1 MPVMLHTLPAAS
13 RMAPPVT
20 GVRSRCRRTLS
31 TTRKLPS
38 WLSGFCPS
46 TELCCS
52 DEKSRLIGRLFCFPL
67 SPALFH
73 DGRGSVVAAGSGL
86 TAEEA
91 ADVGQGAV
99 AAGLF
104 LFDGDVFGAFPFQV
118 FLGQFVEEAAGQAA
132 DDFAELAAAGGA
144 GEGEVALGPGG
155 GGVGQAAFLVHGV
168 GLDAGAVGQYLFLHA
183 HDIDVGVF
191 QAL

>member
-1 MPVMLHTLPAAS
+1 MPVMLHTSPAAS

-52 DEKSRLIGRLFCFPL
+52 DGKSRMIGRLFCFSL
-67 SPALFH
+67 SPALSRE
-73 DGRGSVVAAGSGL
+73 GGGSVVAAGLGL
-86 TAEEA
+86 TAGEA
-91 ADVGQGAV
+91 AEVGQGAV
-99 AAGLF
+99 AAGLV

-118 FLGQFVEEAAGQAA
+118 FLGQCVEEAAGQAV
-132 DDFAELAAAGGA
+132 DDFAELAAAGGE
-144 GEGEVALGPGG
+144 GEGEVALGPGDG
-155 GGVGQAAFLVHGV
+155 DVGQTAFLVHGV
-168 GLDAGAVGQYLFLHA
+168 GFDAGAVGQYLFLHA
-183 HDIDVGVF
+183 HDVDVGVF

>member
-1 MPVMLHTLPAAS
+1 MKKPPDWAAFLFPLSPALSREGRGSVMAVGLW
-13 RMAPPVT
+13 
-20 GVRSRCRRTLS
+20 G
-31 TTRKLPS
+31 
-38 WLSGFCPS
+38 WLGGGC
-46 TELCCS
+46 
-52 DEKSRLIGRLFCFPL
+52 PL

-73 DGRGSVVAAGSGL
+73 KGRGSVMAAGLGL

-91 ADVGQGAV
+91 ADVGPGAV
-99 AAGLF
+99 AAGLS

-118 FLGQFVEEAAGQAA
+118 FLGQFVEEAAGQAV
-132 DDFAELAAAGGA
+132 DDFAELAAAGGE
-144 GEGEVALGPGG
+144 GEGEVALGPGDG
-155 GGVGQAAFLVHGV
+155 DVGQTAFLVHGV